1 MSANTMQTFHRAQV
15 TFHLTGA
22 RVDGALGSIEGLRP
36 ALFAPYADLTTLRYD
51 YPLVLLD
58 TPDEQPLASLS
69 SLVDRAIAAPTGSTA
84 DVATLRRLLLRQEQ
98 AIRVLVAAGTAG
110 TLSELW
116 QQALAAHRDE
126 DNAAL
131 LDRAWRMLGADGDVL
146 DCDAAL
152 PANLFIHA
160 WQFVQQR
167 KTARMR
173 TRLGRLV
180 QQLGTILDADF
191 AGSLAARSPHR
202 LKAAMGTGFDD
213 AFDFDRLSAILIGA
227 RPSAGL
233 SPLRR
238 RRIEGLLAVLEAQPF
253 FVDAA
258 PHGDAC
264 SFVFRNSASLLA
276 AWRERMPKMIAL
288 SKAIA
293 IAELEVDGAYVEAQ
307 HDALFDTYAAH
318 GLGEDDLAAFPDY
331 LLWLHEPAPAE
342 QGQLA
347 ALLAGNLPV
356 KVLVQF
362 DDLLDEAALGHGERV
377 LSGRAKQ
384 VTDGAIGLNNVF
396 VLQAAS
402 SHLLRMQD
410 PLLQALW
417 YAGPTLV
424 SVYSG
429 AAASATVPPYL
440 VAAAAM
446 ESRAFPAFVYDPA
459 AGDDWASRFSLAGNA
474 QPESDWPTQ
483 SFRYETREQQRVATE
498 LAFTLAD
505 FMALD
510 ARYASH
516 FAQVPPAGCN
526 GALRSVRDWLATGTP
541 NASDTV
547 PGLMMVDR
555 DNVLQQVVVDAGAI
569 EQARR
574 CISHWHSLQE
584 LGGIHN
590 SHAARLLAREREAW
604 EAAKQ
609 REVDALR
616 ASVAASVAST
626 GAVMVNGNGA
636 AGTPIA
642 ASASNA
648 PASAAAAAPAA
659 TSTATAAPAAAAE
672 EPTAVA
678 SDDPWIETPRCTTC
692 EECVQI
698 NNKLFV
704 YDANKQAAI
713 ADLAAG
719 TYRQLVE
726 AAEACQVSIIHPGK
740 PRNPNEP
747 GLDDLLERAKAFA

>member
-1 MSANTMQTFHRAQV
+1 MSANMMQTSHRAQV

-22 RVDGALGSIEGLRP
+22 RVDGALGSIDGLRP
-36 ALFAPYADLTTLRYD
+36 ALFAPYADLGSLRYD

-58 TPDEQPLASLS
+58 GPAEQPLASLS
-69 SLVDRAIAAPTGSTA
+69 SLVDHAIGALDASLSDTAA
-84 DVATLRRLLLRQEQ
+84 LRRLLLRQEQ
-98 AIRVLVAAGTAG
+98 AIRLLVTGGNGGQLA
-110 TLSELW
+110 ELW
-116 QQALAAHRDE
+116 QQALSSHPADSP
-126 DNAAL
+126 AL
-131 LDRAWRMLGADGDVL
+131 AERAWRVLGADGEVL
-146 DCDAAL
+146 DCDGAL
-152 PANLFIHA
+152 PANLFMHA
-160 WQFVQQR
+160 WQFVQAR

-173 TRLGRLV
+173 SRIDRLR
-180 QQLGTILDADF
+180 QQLAAILEADF
-191 AGSLAARSPHR
+191 AGSLAARSPQR

-213 AFDFDRLSAILIGA
+213 AFDFDRLSAMLIGA

-253 FVDAA
+253 FAELA
-258 PHGDAC
+258 PHGAPC
-264 SFVFRNSASLLA
+264 NYVFRSCTSLLA

-293 IAELEVDGAYVEAQ
+293 IAELEVDGAYLDNQ
-307 HDALFDTYAAH
+307 HDALFDAYAAH
-318 GLGEDDLAAFPDY
+318 GLTDDELAAYPDY
-331 LLWLHEPAPAE
+331 LLWLHEPTPAE

-362 DDLLDEAALGHGERV
+362 DDLLEEAAIGHGELV

-384 VTDGAIGLNNVF
+384 ITDGAIGLNNVF
-396 VLQAAS
+396 VLQAAA
-402 SHLLRMQD
+402 SHLLRLQD
-410 PLLQALW
+410 PLLQGLW
-417 YAGPTLV
+417 YPGPALL

-429 AAASATVPPYL
+429 AAGSATVPPYL

-459 AGDDWASRFSLAGNA
+459 AGDDWASRFSLAANA
-474 QPESDWPTQ
+474 QPDCDWPSQ
-483 SFRYETREQQRVATE
+483 PFRYETRDQQRMATE
-498 LAFTLAD
+498 IAFTLAD

-510 ARYASH
+510 TRYASH
-516 FAQVPPAGCN
+516 FAQVPPAACN
-526 GALRSVRDWLATGTP
+526 GALRSVREWIAGAP
-541 NASDTV
+541 ANASEGV
-547 PGLMMVDR
+547 PSLMMVDR
-555 DNVLQQVVVDAGAI
+555 DNLLQQVVVDAGAI

-604 EAAKQ
+604 EAQKQ
-609 REVDALR
+609 REVAALR
-616 ASVAASVAST
+616 ASIASAPSAVASAPSNGSAAASAAPVAAS
-626 GAVMVNGNGA
+626 
-636 AGTPIA
+636 
-642 ASASNA
+642 
-648 PASAAAAAPAA
+648 PASAPAPTAAAQPKAVVEEA
-659 TSTATAAPAAAAE
+659 SAE
-672 EPTAVA
+672 AVA

-704 YDANKQAAI
+704 YDGNKQATI

-719 TYRQLVE
+719 SYRQLVE

-740 PRNPNEP
+740 PRDPNEP